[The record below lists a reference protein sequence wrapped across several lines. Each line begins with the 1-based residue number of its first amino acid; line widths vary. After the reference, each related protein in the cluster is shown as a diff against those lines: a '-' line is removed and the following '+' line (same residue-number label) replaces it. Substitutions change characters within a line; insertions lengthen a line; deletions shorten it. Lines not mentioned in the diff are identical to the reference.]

1 MQLDSWF
8 YPKGSGAEWTN
19 NGAGIY
25 RYEAAAP
32 PFMSGLSRFQQNL
45 GVPLITHARW
55 IDPSSPYHT
64 LYKMSGNVV
73 TDPAYWET
81 VASYLANSGVA
92 TFEQDWLADKA
103 HTDFNLTDGD
113 AFLDNMAASMGRRH
127 LTMQYCMASAPSLLA
142 ELQIQQPDHH
152 PYQRR
157 PSAARPLDR
166 FPIRFAPRQR
176 PRRMAL
182 HR

>member
-8 YPKGSGAEWTN
+8 YPKGSGADWTN

-81 VASYLANSGVA
+81 VAAYLANSGVA
-92 TFEQDWLADKA
+92 TFEQDWLDDKA

-113 AFLDNMAASMGRRH
+113 AFLDNMAASMAGAISRCNTAWLRRG
-127 LTMQYCMASAPSLLA
+127 TFCRVPNTAT
-142 ELQIQQPDHH
+142 
-152 PYQRR
+152 
-157 PSAARPLDR
+157 
-166 FPIRFAPRQR
+166 
-176 PRRMAL
+176 
-182 HR
+182 